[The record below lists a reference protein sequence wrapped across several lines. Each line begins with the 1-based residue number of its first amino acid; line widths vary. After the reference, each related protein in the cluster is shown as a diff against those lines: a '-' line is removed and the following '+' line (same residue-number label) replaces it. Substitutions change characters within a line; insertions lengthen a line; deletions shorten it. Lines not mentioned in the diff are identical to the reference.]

1 MSQQH
6 KKIVILRGPSG
17 SGKSTIAKLI
27 ADQAG
32 AVAVIEQDKFA
43 EDVFNHKEGFKEAT
57 RDAIKCLVEVALQ
70 HDFKVLLD
78 GILNNAYYQDYFN
91 DLLEAHRDKV
101 LFVYIDASFDTTLQR
116 HAERDKSKLFGKEE
130 MAGWFA
136 KSQPLAHNDELVI
149 HDDMPADQAAQKI
162 IKASGW

>member
-6 KKIVILRGPSG
+6 KKIVILRGPSS

-27 ADQAG
+27 ADQTG
-32 AVAVIEQDKFA
+32 AVAVIEQDKLT
-43 EDVFNHKEGFKEAT
+43 EDVFNHQEGFKEAT
-57 RDAIKCLVEVALQ
+57 RDAIKGLVEVALQ

-78 GILNNAYYQDYFN
+78 GILNVAYYQEYFN
-91 DLLEAHRDKV
+91 ELTEAHQDHV
-101 LFVYIDASFDTTLQR
+101 LFVYINASFETTLQR

-136 KSQPLAHNDELVI
+136 KSKPLAKHGELVI
-149 HDDMPADQAAQKI
+149 GDNIPADQAAQKI
-162 IKASGW
+162 IKAAGW